1 MKRMIKLYG
10 VFISQHLKKLME
22 YKVDFLTG
30 AVSFFINQA
39 INIAFLFIIFS
50 QIPDLMGWSF
60 EQIIFIYGFSL
71 LPKGLD
77 HLFADNLWKVGY
89 FIVRKGDFDKY
100 LTRPIN
106 PLIHVLMEDFQVDAF
121 GELLVGVLLMGSV
134 WPELGLSLTILDM
147 VFFVIA
153 VLFATLIYTSIK
165 ILFSAFAFWIKRSG
179 HIIHMFYMVNDFA
192 KYPTTIYNDFVK
204 SLITYI
210 IPFAFTAFYPAS
222 YFLTKENPAFNIGGT
237 VVVASL
243 LFCVAY
249 AVWCKGIRAY
259 ESAGS

>member
-1 MKRMIKLYG
+1 MRRMLRLYR
-10 VFISQHLKKLME
+10 VFITQHLKKLME
-22 YKVDFLTG
+22 YKIDFLTG
-30 AVSFFINQA
+30 ALSFFINQA

-50 QIPDLMGWSF
+50 QIPHLVGWAF

-71 LPKGLD
+71 IPKGLD

-106 PLIHVLMEDFQVDAF
+106 PLAHVIMEDFQVDAL
-121 GELLVGVLLMGSV
+121 GEILVGFLLMAYV
-134 WPELGLSLTILDM
+134 WPQLGLSMGIVDVLLFI
-147 VFFVIA
+147 IA

-165 ILFSAFAFWIKRSG
+165 ILFSAFAFWIKSSG
-179 HIIHMFYMVNDFA
+179 QIIHMFYMVNDFA
-192 KYPTTIYNDFVK
+192 KYPTTIYNDFIK
-204 SLITYI
+204 TLITYI

-222 YFLTKENPAFNIGGT
+222 YFLTKERPLFNIGGT
-237 VVVASL
+237 VVVASI
-243 LFCVAY
+243 LFGVAY
-249 AVWCKGIRAY
+249 TVWCRGIRAY